1 MLAGGLGNQLFT
13 YAAAYRLAKV
23 NKAELVIDDSSG
35 FENDHTYKRK
45 YELDQFKISA
55 RKAGFFEKLRPFNR
69 ITRRLI
75 RKVNSYLPFDNRF
88 YVAQE
93 TIHFD
98 NRLLELRFKKT
109 LFLEGLWQSE
119 SYFADVADEIR
130 GLFTFRNTANFGP
143 SDLLQI
149 IEKTQSVA
157 IHFRFFESDTSVDG
171 SAYNVDNNYY
181 WRAIN
186 LVLSKLPDAHFFL
199 FSDRA
204 DLFKKKFDAEN
215 LKITIVSDA
224 NTPDATAHNDFY
236 LMSRCKHFI
245 LANST
250 FGWWAAWLA
259 TNTEK
264 IITVPNV
271 YSDTGTCGW
280 GFEGLIPDQWIKL

>member
-1 MLAGGLGNQLFT
+1 MLAGGLGNQMFT
-13 YAAAYRLAKV
+13 YAAAYRLSKV
-23 NKAELVIDDSSG
+23 NEAELVIDDSSG

-45 YELDQFKISA
+45 YELDLFNINA
-55 RKAGFFEKLRPFNR
+55 RKANFFEKLRPFNR
-69 ITRRLI
+69 FTRRFI

-88 YVAQE
+88 YITQE

-98 NRLLELRFKKT
+98 RRLLELRFKKT

-119 SYFADVADEIR
+119 SYFTDAADEIR

-143 SDLLQI
+143 TDLLQI

-157 IHFRFFESDTSVDG
+157 IHFRFFESDTSVNG
-171 SAYNVDNNYY
+171 SSYNVDNDYY

-186 LVLSKLPDAHFFL
+186 MVLSKLPDAHFFL

-204 DLFKKKFDAEN
+204 DLFEKKFDTKN
-215 LKITIVSDA
+215 LKITIVSTADTS
-224 NTPDATAHNDFY
+224 NTTAHNDFY

-250 FGWWAAWLA
+250 FGWWAAWLVDTKA
-259 TNTEK
+259 K
-264 IITVPNV
+264 MVIVPNV
-271 YSDTGTCGW
+271 YSDTGISGW
-280 GFEGLIPDQWIKL
+280 GFKGLIPDQWLKI